1 MPHSL
6 VNEVDDRSIDGR
18 KDWAIPSST
27 GIDKPRI
34 DPNGNGHLSRRDRR
48 FRPESGSIAS
58 TVVLAD
64 GPAVM

>member
-34 DPNGNGHLSRRDRR
+34 DPNGNGHLSRRAGR
-48 FRPESGSIAS
+48 FRPESGSISS
-58 TVVLAD
+58 TVVLAT
-64 GPAVM
+64 VRQ